1 MELRCRCVSPVRLLP
16 ATEHVGEGEA
26 NMPYLAALA
35 TIALAAHTADPT
47 LWYVTRAAAVSAY
60 VLLLVVV
67 DLGML
72 RSMARELSVRVSW
85 LLDEVHQFISL
96 LAAGFV
102 ALHLLALLFDPF
114 IRFSLLNLLLSLDQ
128 PYKRIA
134 VDLGV
139 IALYALAVVLASSW
153 LRRRMSQRTWRGLH
167 YASFAVFFLVTLH
180 GLLAGSDAGQPWMH
194 ALYVGAA
201 ASVLFLVVARLFA
214 QPRERTQGAP
224 VTPGQAE

>member
-1 MELRCRCVSPVRLLP
+1 
-16 ATEHVGEGEA
+16 
-26 NMPYLAALA
+26 MPYLTALG
-35 TIALAAHTADPT
+35 TVALAARTADPT

-60 VLLLVVV
+60 VLLLVAV

-85 LLDEVHQFISL
+85 LLDELHQFISL
-96 LAAGFV
+96 LAAAFV

-114 IRFSLLNLLLSLDQ
+114 IRFSPLNLLLPLGQ
-128 PYKRIA
+128 PYKPLA

-139 IALYALAVVLASSW
+139 LALYALAVVLASSW

-180 GLLAGSDAGQPWMH
+180 GLLAGSDAAQPWMH

-201 ASVLFLVVARLFA
+201 ASVLFLVVARIFA
-214 QPRERTQGAP
+214 QPRERPAATP
-224 VTPGQAE
+224 VTPRRVE

>member
-1 MELRCRCVSPVRLLP
+1 
-16 ATEHVGEGEA
+16 
-26 NMPYLAALA
+26 MPYLTALG
-35 TIALAAHTADPT
+35 TVALAARTADPT

-60 VLLLVVV
+60 VLLLVAV

-85 LLDEVHQFISL
+85 LLDELHQFISL
-96 LAAGFV
+96 LAAAFV

-114 IRFSLLNLLLSLDQ
+114 IRFSPLNLLLPLGQ
-128 PYKRIA
+128 PYKPLA

-139 IALYALAVVLASSW
+139 LALYALAVVLASSW
-153 LRRRMSQRTWRGLH
+153 LRPRMSQRTWRGLH

-180 GLLAGSDAGQPWMH
+180 GLLAGSDAAQPWMH

-201 ASVLFLVVARLFA
+201 ASVLFLVVARIFA
-214 QPRERTQGAP
+214 QPRERPAATP
-224 VTPGQAE
+224 VTPGRVE

>member
-1 MELRCRCVSPVRLLP
+1 MTPPCRCALPERLHSIRE
-16 ATEHVGEGEA
+16 AVGEGET

-35 TIALAAHTADPT
+35 TLALVARAADPT

-60 VLLLVVV
+60 VLLLLTV

-72 RSMARELSVRVSW
+72 RSVARELSGRVSW
-85 LLDEVHQFISL
+85 LLDELHQFISL
-96 LAAGFV
+96 LAAAFV

-114 IRFSLLNLLLSLDQ
+114 ISFSPLNLLLPLGQ
-128 PYKRIA
+128 PYRPVP

-139 IALYALAVVLASSW
+139 LALYALGVVLVSSW
-153 LRRRMSQRTWRGLH
+153 LRRRMSQRTWRTLH
-167 YASFAVFFLVTLH
+167 NASFAVFFLATLH

-201 ASVLFLVVARLFA
+201 ASVLFLVVARIFA
-214 QPRERTQGAP
+214 QPSERAQDTP
-224 VTPGQAE
+224 VTPRRVD

>member
-1 MELRCRCVSPVRLLP
+1 
-16 ATEHVGEGEA
+16 
-26 NMPYLAALA
+26 MPYLTALG
-35 TIALAAHTADPT
+35 TVALAARTADPT

-60 VLLLVVV
+60 VLLLVAV

-85 LLDEVHQFISL
+85 LLDELHQFISL
-96 LAAGFV
+96 LAAAFV

-114 IRFSLLNLLLSLDQ
+114 IRFSPLNLLLPLGQ
-128 PYKRIA
+128 PYKPLP

-139 IALYALAVVLASSW
+139 LALYALAVVLASSW

-180 GLLAGSDAGQPWMH
+180 GLLAGSDAAQPWMH

-201 ASVLFLVVARLFA
+201 ASVLFLVVARIFA
-214 QPRERTQGAP
+214 QPRERPAATP
-224 VTPGQAE
+224 VTPGRVE

>member
-1 MELRCRCVSPVRLLP
+1 ML
-16 ATEHVGEGEA
+16 
-26 NMPYLAALA
+26 YLAALA
-35 TIALAAHTADPT
+35 TVALAVRTADPT

-60 VLLLVVV
+60 VLLLLAV

-96 LAAGFV
+96 LAAAFV

-114 IRFSLLNLLLSLDQ
+114 IRFSPLNLLLPLGQ
-128 PYKRIA
+128 PFKPLA

-139 IALYALAVVLASSW
+139 LALYALAVVLLSSW

-180 GLLAGSDAGQPWMH
+180 GLLAGSDSGQPWMH

-201 ASVLFLVVARLFA
+201 ASVLFLVIARIFA
-214 QPRERTQGAP
+214 QPRERSQRAP
-224 VTPGQAE
+224 VTPRQVE